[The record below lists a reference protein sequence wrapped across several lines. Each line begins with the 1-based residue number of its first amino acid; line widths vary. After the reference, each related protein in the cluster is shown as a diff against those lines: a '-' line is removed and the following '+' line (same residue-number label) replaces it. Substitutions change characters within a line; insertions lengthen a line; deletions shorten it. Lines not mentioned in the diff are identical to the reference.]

1 MNLSQKI
8 NLILR
13 YKDLNLMMSLLEMEK
28 LLESIHNETILYMLY
43 PPKLTQINLTAAPMR
58 TI

>member
-1 MNLSQKI
+1 
-8 NLILR
+8 
-13 YKDLNLMMSLLEMEK
+13 MMSLLEMEK